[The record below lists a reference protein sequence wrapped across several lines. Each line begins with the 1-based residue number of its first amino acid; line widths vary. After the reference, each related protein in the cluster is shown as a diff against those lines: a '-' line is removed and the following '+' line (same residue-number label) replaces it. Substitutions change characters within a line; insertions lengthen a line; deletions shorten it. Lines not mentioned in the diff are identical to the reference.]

1 MQFLSD
7 TNGKEITNVKKIID
21 DLYCVLKKGVIN
33 HSFF

>member
-21 DLYCVLKKGVIN
+21 DLYCVLKKE
-33 HSFF
+33 